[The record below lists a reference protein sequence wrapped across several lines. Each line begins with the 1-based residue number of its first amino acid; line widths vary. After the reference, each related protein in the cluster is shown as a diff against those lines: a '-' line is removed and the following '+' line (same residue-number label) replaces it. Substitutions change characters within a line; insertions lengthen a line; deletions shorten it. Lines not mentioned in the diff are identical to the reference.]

1 LIFLLDTNICIH
13 AIKREAAVLS
23 RLADRSPDDFG
34 ISAVTLAE
42 LWFGAAKSRRPQRT
56 RASVEAFLKPF
67 ETLPFG
73 RDAAQE
79 YAEIRLQLEEAGRP
93 IGERDLMIAA
103 IARSLRLTVVT
114 RNVREFSRVRGLRVE
129 SWRSEGHQ
137 DSD

>member
-1 LIFLLDTNICIH
+1 MIFLLDTSICIH
-13 AIKREAAVLS
+13 AIKRDARVVS
-23 RLADRSPDDFG
+23 RLTERSPDDFG
-34 ISAVTLAE
+34 VSTVTLGE
-42 LWFGAAKSRRPQRT
+42 LWFGAAKSSRPQRT

-73 RDAAQE
+73 REAAQQ
-79 YAEIRLQLEEAGRP
+79 YAEIRLQLESAGQP

-129 SWRSEGHQ
+129 DWL
-137 DSD
+137 